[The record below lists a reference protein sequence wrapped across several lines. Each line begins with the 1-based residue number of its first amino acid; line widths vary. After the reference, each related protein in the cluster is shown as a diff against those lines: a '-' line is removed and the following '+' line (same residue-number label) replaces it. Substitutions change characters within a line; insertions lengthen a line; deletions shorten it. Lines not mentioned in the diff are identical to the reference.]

1 MKIYLP
7 FFQSLVAILY
17 DAAAKSR
24 PLEVSLRLAD
34 DLGHSYSSCVFQF
47 CRIALALLMVTML
60 AACSKVRLP
69 PQITMSEVEPS
80 GRAAKPPD
88 CNMPV
93 LRAAPLT
100 EYREVAI
107 IEGLGNRFVEEKDVL
122 PLVIAKGCETGADAL
137 VINDSRAQTSENM
150 TGYYINAIAIVY
162 GKKHPTVAPR
172 TR

>member
-1 MKIYLP
+1 M
-7 FFQSLVAILY
+7 
-17 DAAAKSR
+17 
-24 PLEVSLRLAD
+24 LAD
-34 DLGHSYSSCVFQF
+34 ALRRGYFFAVLQF
-47 CRIALALLMVTML
+47 CRITVVLLMVVMF
-60 AACSKVRLP
+60 AACSKIRLP

-80 GRAAKPPD
+80 GRAARPPD

-93 LRAAPLT
+93 LRSPPLA

-162 GKKHPTVAPR
+162 GKKHPTVEQR

>member
-1 MKIYLP
+1 M
-7 FFQSLVAILY
+7 
-17 DAAAKSR
+17 
-24 PLEVSLRLAD
+24 LAD
-34 DLGHSYSSCVFQF
+34 ALRRGYFFAVLHF
-47 CRIALALLMVTML
+47 CRIAVALLMVAML
-60 AACSKVRLP
+60 AACSKIRLP

-88 CNMPV
+88 CNIPV
-93 LRAAPLT
+93 LRSPPLA

-122 PLVIAKGCETGADAL
+122 PLVIARGCETGADAL

-162 GKKHPTVAPR
+162 GKKHPTVEQR